1 MPLSWADL
9 DSDIFTGR
17 AFARMM
23 RGSPYQ
29 SPEPRAVK
37 TMTTDHRQHP
47 RYPVEVAAEV
57 TVGRETLAAATQNI
71 SEGGVGLVSE
81 APFAEGAQLALT
93 LFLTQD
99 GIEDPDEE
107 PFEARATV
115 AWTAPSDGGTHVS
128 GVRFGPLSSSQ
139 RAQLTRFLAALG

>member
-1 MPLSWADL
+1 
-9 DSDIFTGR
+9 
-17 AFARMM
+17 
-23 RGSPYQ
+23 
-29 SPEPRAVK
+29 
-37 TMTTDHRQHP
+37 MTTEATDHRQHP

-81 APFAEGAQLALT
+81 APFAEGSELSLS

-107 PFEARATV
+107 PFEVRATV

-128 GVRFGPLSSSQ
+128 GIRFGALSAGQ
-139 RAQLTRFLAALG
+139 RAQLTRFLVALG